1 MMRSMATQKA
11 RRKAPQADAPP
22 TLVLGGVRYV
32 VLTESKYRA
41 LRASTDEEAVPW
53 DAWAEDAENLAA
65 ALADR
70 RRAAGLSQA
79 DLARAAGLRV
89 ETVNRIE
96 RGHNVPDFATVRK
109 LLKALRKPAKEK
121 RS

>member
-1 MMRSMATQKA
+1 MATTKA
-11 RRKAPQADAPP
+11 KRIEPERDAPP

-32 VLTESKYRA
+32 VLTESAYRV
-41 LRASTDEEAVPW
+41 LRASAGEDSVPW

-65 ALADR
+65 ALAER
-70 RRAAGLSQA
+70 RRAVGLSQA
-79 DLARAAGLRV
+79 DLAEAAGVRV

-109 LLKALRKPAKEK
+109 LLKALRTATKEK